1 MLNVARDIKVLLNLL
16 VSVSLFRWY
25 KGTACQITHAMGKYP
40 VFLFRENP

>member
-16 VSVSLFRWY
+16 VSVSLFRCC
-25 KGTACQITHAMGKYP
+25 KGTACQVSHAIGKYP